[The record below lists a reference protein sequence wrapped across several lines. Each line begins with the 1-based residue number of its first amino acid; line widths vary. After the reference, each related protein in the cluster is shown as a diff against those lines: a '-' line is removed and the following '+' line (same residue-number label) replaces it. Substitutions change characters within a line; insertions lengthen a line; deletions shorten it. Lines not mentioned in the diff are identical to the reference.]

1 MKPVENTL
9 LEDLGVCYY
18 EGTSQVSC
26 EDRTDLGWCS
36 LQGFGVC
43 SNELSDCGAR
53 EVVKGSIVCKV

>member
-1 MKPVENTL
+1 MKPVENAL

-18 EGTSQVSC
+18 EGTSQASC

-53 EVVKGSIVCKV
+53 EGS